1 MGPSWA
7 CRWLGMA
14 SDLRTD
20 RTRTSI
26 REEAQTLAEYA
37 VVLGVI
43 TPAIILALT
52 VLSGNIRPLID
63 RISAFF

>member
-1 MGPSWA
+1 
-7 CRWLGMA
+7 MA
-14 SDLRTD
+14 SDRRTD

-63 RISAFF
+63 RISGFF